1 VAKPLTGRV
10 TVDADPLPKFSA
22 ADRSARQLILM
33 RIYEST
39 KTLGDARVAV
49 RSLVGQRDSI
59 AADFGAGRADTLNTR
74 IARLAADIDRALTAI
89 NGQRAPIEG
98 WSGLPTADQQRA
110 LGFAV
115 DDARKAVTEL
125 NKLIATDIPAA
136 YRAVA
141 NKDWGRKVRAVAVP
155 R

>member
-1 VAKPLTGRV
+1 
-10 TVDADPLPKFSA
+10 
-22 ADRSARQLILM
+22 
-33 RIYEST
+33 
-39 KTLGDARVAV
+39 
-49 RSLVGQRDSI
+49 
-59 AADFGAGRADTLNTR
+59 
-74 IARLAADIDRALTAI
+74 LTAV

-136 YRAVA
+136 YRAIA
-141 NKDWGRKVRAVAVP
+141 NKEWNRKVRAVAMP